1 METLNKQQS
10 ILELFKLHGQT
21 ALVVG
26 GNRGLGLSMAK
37 ALAEAGANIVI
48 AARDEAVNRES
59 ERLIRDSYDTE
70 SISLACDVTAESS
83 MRATVNEAVD
93 TFGKI
98 D

>member
-1 METLNKQQS
+1 MQQS

-26 GNRGLGLSMAK
+26 GNRGLGLAMAK

-59 ERLIRDSYDTE
+59 EQLLKDTYDV
-70 SISLACDVTAESS
+70 SCISVSCDVTSEQHITTAVK
-83 MRATVNEAVD
+83 TAVD
-93 TFGKI
+93 TLEK
-98 D
+98 